1 MFLSFI
7 STANSAIFFG
17 ISFCLNYVFSFHF
30 AFTQKRMKSLVVS
43 FLLSQ
48 ISLDALSQ
56 VNTEALMRGTMLGF
70 GTRLGVNF
78 GFNSGNSTFFRWQF
92 DARSDYRTQGFYTFL
107 TGNLERGTANNQ
119 IFLFRGFV
127 HYRAILQRDTLFQ
140 PEFFAQREFNEFI
153 LLKDR
158 ILIGSG
164 LRLNLLYLQPTD
176 TVMAFK
182 LTLGIGAMWEK
193 ERFTELKPETKLL
206 RSTNY
211 IAFLWRILPRTS
223 LQLIGYY
230 QVEVRRISDYRLLL
244 DGLLTIS
251 ITDKL
256 ASTVIVIYRYDNE
269 PVQNVA
275 RFDLD
280 LRNGFTYT
288 F

>member
-1 MFLSFI
+1 
-7 STANSAIFFG
+7 
-17 ISFCLNYVFSFHF
+17 
-30 AFTQKRMKSLVVS
+30 MKLLIGC
-43 FLLSQ
+43 FLLSLL
-48 ISLDALSQ
+48 SLNARSQ
-56 VNTEALMRGTMLGF
+56 VNTEALMRGTAIGF
-70 GTRLGVNF
+70 GTRLGTNF
-78 GFNSGNSTFFRWQF
+78 GFNSGNSTFFRWQL
-92 DARSDYRTQGFYTFL
+92 DARSDYRTETFYTFL
-107 TGNLERGTANNQ
+107 VGNLERGTANDA

-127 HYRAILQRDTLFQ
+127 HYRAIWQRDTLFQ

-158 ILIGSG
+158 ILFGSG
-164 LRLNLLYLQPTD
+164 VRLNLLYLQPTD

-182 LTLGIGAMWEK
+182 LTLGIGAMWEN
-193 ERFTELKPETKLL
+193 ERFTELNPETKLL

-211 IAFLWRILPRTS
+211 LGLLWRLLPRTS

-230 QVEVRRISDYRLLL
+230 QFDVRRVSDYRLLL

-256 ASTVIVIYRYDNE
+256 AATVTLIYRYDNE

-280 LRNGFTYT
+280 LRNGFVYS

>member
-1 MFLSFI
+1 MKRFI
-7 STANSAIFFG
+7 
-17 ISFCLNYVFSFHF
+17 FC
-30 AFTQKRMKSLVVS
+30 
-43 FLLSQ
+43 FLLS
-48 ISLDALSQ
+48 SLSLSARSQ
-56 VNTEALMRGTMLGF
+56 VNSEALMRGTELGF

-78 GFNSGNSTFFRWQF
+78 GFNSGNSTFFRWQL
-92 DARSDYRTQGFYTFL
+92 DARSDYRIQHFYTFL
-107 TGNLERGTANNQ
+107 VGNLERGTANDE
-119 IFLFRGFV
+119 IFLFRGFL
-127 HYRAILQRDTLFQ
+127 HYRAIWQPDTLFQ
-140 PEFFAQREFNEFI
+140 PEFFTQREFNDFI

-158 ILIGSG
+158 VLFGSG
-164 LRLNLLYLQPTD
+164 VRLNLRYLQPTD

-182 LTLGIGAMWEK
+182 LTLGIGAMWEQ
-193 ERFTELKPETKLL
+193 ERFTELNPETKLF

-211 IAFLWRILPRTS
+211 LAFLWRIVPRTS

-230 QVEVRRISDYRLLL
+230 QVDVNRFSDYRLLL
-244 DGLLTIS
+244 DGLLAIN

-256 ASTVIVIYRYDNE
+256 AATVTMIYRYDNE

>member
-1 MFLSFI
+1 
-7 STANSAIFFG
+7 
-17 ISFCLNYVFSFHF
+17 
-30 AFTQKRMKSLVVS
+30 MKSLVIL
-43 FLLSQ
+43 FLLST
-48 ISLDALSQ
+48 ISLGALSQ
-56 VNTEALMRGTMLGF
+56 VNTEALMRGTVLGF

-78 GFNSGNSTFFRWQF
+78 GFNSGNSTFFRWQL
-92 DARSDYRTQGFYTFL
+92 DARSDYRAKAFYTFL
-107 TGNLERGTANNQ
+107 VGNLERGTANDA

-127 HYRAILQRDTLFQ
+127 HYRAIWQQDTLLQ
-140 PEFFAQREFNEFI
+140 PEFFVQREFNEFI

-158 ILIGSG
+158 VLFGSG
-164 LRLNLLYLQPTD
+164 LRLNLRYLQPND

-182 LTLGIGAMWEK
+182 LTLGVGAMWEK
-193 ERFTELKPETKLL
+193 ERFTELNPETNLL

-211 IAFLWRILPRTS
+211 VALLWRIVPRTS
-223 LQLIGYY
+223 LQLTGYY
-230 QVEVRRISDYRLLL
+230 QVDVKRLSDYRLLL

-256 ASTVIVIYRYDNE
+256 AATVVLIYRYDNE
-269 PVQNVA
+269 PVLNVA

>member
-1 MFLSFI
+1 
-7 STANSAIFFG
+7 
-17 ISFCLNYVFSFHF
+17 
-30 AFTQKRMKSLVVS
+30 MKSLVIL
-43 FLLSQ
+43 FLLST
-48 ISLDALSQ
+48 ISLGALSQ
-56 VNTEALMRGTMLGF
+56 VNTEALMRGTVLGF

-78 GFNSGNSTFFRWQF
+78 GFNSGNSTFFRWQL
-92 DARSDYRTQGFYTFL
+92 DARSDYRAKEFYTFL
-107 TGNLERGTANNQ
+107 VGNLERGTANNE

-127 HYRAILQRDTLFQ
+127 HYRAIWQRDTLFQ
-140 PEFFAQREFNEFI
+140 PEFFAQREFNDFI

-158 ILIGSG
+158 ILFGSG
-164 LRLNLLYLQPTD
+164 LRVNLRYLQPTD

-182 LTLGIGAMWEK
+182 LTLGIGGMWEK
-193 ERFTELKPETKLL
+193 ERFTELNPQTILL

-211 IAFLWRILPRTS
+211 IAFLWRIVPRTS

-230 QVEVRRISDYRLLL
+230 QVDVRRVSDYRLLL

-256 ASTVIVIYRYDNE
+256 AATVVLIYRYDNE
-269 PVQNVA
+269 PVQTVA

>member
-1 MFLSFI
+1 
-7 STANSAIFFG
+7 
-17 ISFCLNYVFSFHF
+17 
-30 AFTQKRMKSLVVS
+30 MKLLVIL
-43 FLLSQ
+43 FLLST
-48 ISLDALSQ
+48 ISLGALSQ
-56 VNTEALMRGTMLGF
+56 VNTEALMRGTVLGF

-78 GFNSGNSTFFRWQF
+78 GFNSGNSTFFRWQL
-92 DARSDYRTQGFYTFL
+92 DARSDYRAKEFYTFL
-107 TGNLERGTANNQ
+107 VGNLERGTANDA

-127 HYRAILQRDTLFQ
+127 HYRAIWQRDTLLQ
-140 PEFFAQREFNEFI
+140 PEFFVQREFNEFI

-158 ILIGSG
+158 VLFGSG
-164 LRLNLLYLQPTD
+164 IRLNLLYLQPTD

-182 LTLGIGAMWEK
+182 LTLGIGAMWEN
-193 ERFTELKPETKLL
+193 ERFTELNPETKLL

-211 IAFLWRILPRTS
+211 IALLWRIVPRTS

-230 QVEVRRISDYRLLL
+230 QVDVKRPSDYRLLL

-256 ASTVIVIYRYDNE
+256 AATVVLIYRYDNE
-269 PVQNVA
+269 PVLNVA